1 MRFLLQAVQGWSI
14 KHGVKSYGELLFLK
28 MQHQLWCARFLIL
41 GRTSCWCKQILIWIQ
56 HKYILNRSKKFWKRL
71 CLTRRLCLG
80 SRYVGTIT
88 MLTELCW
95 LFLFLFR
102 WVMCWLQDHVSLFDT
117 IMSSVS
123 DNFLNLFLVKC
134 SIWWRF
140 LPNYMNHTLV
150 LNITDFRDIW
160 DFLFKIWLLV
170 TCVAMGTCMYLF
182 SRKKKPWLP

>member
-88 MLTELCW
+88 MLTELCVDFFFFFFAE
-95 LFLFLFR
+95 LC
-102 WVMCWLQDHVSLFDT
+102 V
-117 IMSSVS
+117 
-123 DNFLNLFLVKC
+123 
-134 SIWWRF
+134 
-140 LPNYMNHTLV
+140 
-150 LNITDFRDIW
+150 DFRIMCPYLTQLCLHCLIIFWICFWSNARFGGDFFPIIW
-160 DFLFKIWLLV
+160 IIPWSLILL
-170 TCVAMGTCMYLF
+170 TSEIFGISSSKYG
-182 SRKKKPWLP
+182 S

>member
-1 MRFLLQAVQGWSI
+1 MLMQADFDLNSAQIYTES
-14 KHGVKSYGELLFLK
+14 LK
-28 MQHQLWCARFLIL
+28 EVL
-41 GRTSCWCKQILIWIQ
+41 
-56 HKYILNRSKKFWKRL
+56 KK
-71 CLTRRLCLG
+71 
-80 SRYVGTIT
+80 T
-88 MLTELCW
+88 MLDQEVMFRKQVCGHHHYADWVMCW

-170 TCVAMGTCMYLF
+170 TCVAMGTCMYWF